1 MIYFISLSI
10 LFIFYELNVLFNP
23 KKIINIKNQ
32 LEELKELT
40 GEQKN
45 KKSKEL
51 LGKSASLILIN
62 LLYFI
67 WSIIG
72 IFIYPHWYLFLFI
85 LFFGFF
91 SSYISKQLR
100 KIDSINLYYKII
112 DSLISLVILTLIF
125 LSYINPK
132 FYESIILYL

>member
-10 LFIFYELNVLFNP
+10 IFIFYELNVLFNP

-32 LEELKELT
+32 LDELKELT
-40 GEQKN
+40 GDQKN

-51 LGKSASLILIN
+51 LGKSITLIFIN

-72 IFIYPHWYLFLFI
+72 ILIYPHWYLFLFI

-91 SSYISKQLR
+91 SSYISKQLK
-100 KIDSINLYYKII
+100 KIDSITLYYKII
-112 DSLISLVILTLIF
+112 ESLISLAVLALII

-132 FYESIILYL
+132 FYETIIL

>member
-10 LFIFYELNVLFNP
+10 IFIFYELNVLFNT

-32 LEELKELT
+32 LDELKELT
-40 GEQKN
+40 GDQKN

-51 LGKSASLILIN
+51 LGKSITLIFIN

-67 WSIIG
+67 WSVIG

-91 SSYISKQLR
+91 SSYISKQLK
-100 KIDSINLYYKII
+100 KIDSITLYYKII
-112 DSLISLVILTLIF
+112 ESLISLAVLALII

-132 FYESIILYL
+132 FYETIIL

>member
-10 LFIFYELNVLFNP
+10 IFIFYELNVLFNP

-32 LEELKELT
+32 LDELKELT
-40 GEQKN
+40 GDQKN

-51 LGKSASLILIN
+51 LGKSISLIFTN

-67 WSIIG
+67 WSVIG

-91 SSYISKQLR
+91 SSYISKQLK
-100 KIDSINLYYKII
+100 KIDSITLYYKII
-112 DSLISLVILTLIF
+112 ESLISLAVLALII

-132 FYESIILYL
+132 FYETIIL

>member
-10 LFIFYELNVLFNP
+10 IFIFYELNVLFNP
-23 KKIINIKNQ
+23 KKIIDIKNQ
-32 LEELKELT
+32 LDELKELT
-40 GEQKN
+40 GDQKN

-51 LGKSASLILIN
+51 LGKSISLIFTN

-67 WSIIG
+67 WSVVG
-72 IFIYPHWYLFLFI
+72 IFIYTHWYLFLFI

-91 SSYISKQLR
+91 SSYVSKQLK
-100 KIDSINLYYKII
+100 KIEPINSYYKIVE
-112 DSLISLVILTLIF
+112 SLISLTVLTLII

-132 FYESIILYL
+132 FYETIIL

>member
-10 LFIFYELNVLFNP
+10 IFIFYELNVLFNP
-23 KKIINIKNQ
+23 KKIIDIKNQ
-32 LEELKELT
+32 LDELKELT
-40 GEQKN
+40 GDQKN

-51 LGKSASLILIN
+51 LGKSISLIFTN

-67 WSIIG
+67 WSVVG

-91 SSYISKQLR
+91 SSYVSKQLK
-100 KIDSINLYYKII
+100 KIEPINSYYKII
-112 DSLISLVILTLIF
+112 ESLISLTVLTLIV

-132 FYESIILYL
+132 FYETIIL

>member
-10 LFIFYELNVLFNP
+10 IFIFYELNVLFNP

-32 LEELKELT
+32 LDELKELT
-40 GEQKN
+40 GDQKN

-51 LGKSASLILIN
+51 LGKSISLIFTN

-67 WSIIG
+67 WSVIG

-91 SSYISKQLR
+91 SSYVSKQLK
-100 KIDSINLYYKII
+100 KIEPINFYYKII
-112 DSLISLVILTLIF
+112 ESLISLAVLALII

-132 FYESIILYL
+132 FYETIIL

>member
-10 LFIFYELNVLFNP
+10 IFIFYELNVLFNP
-23 KKIINIKNQ
+23 KKIIDIKNQ
-32 LEELKELT
+32 LDELKELT
-40 GEQKN
+40 GDQKN

-51 LGKSASLILIN
+51 LGKSISLIFTN

-67 WSIIG
+67 WSVVG

-91 SSYISKQLR
+91 SSYVSKQLK
-100 KIDSINLYYKII
+100 KIEPINSYYKIVE
-112 DSLISLVILTLIF
+112 SLI
-125 LSYINPK
+125 
-132 FYESIILYL
+132 

>member
-10 LFIFYELNVLFNP
+10 IFIFYELNVLFNP
-23 KKIINIKNQ
+23 KRIINIKNQ
-32 LEELKELT
+32 LDELKELT
-40 GEQKN
+40 GDQKN

-51 LGKSASLILIN
+51 LGKSITLVFTN

-67 WSIIG
+67 WSVIG

-91 SSYISKQLR
+91 SSYISKQLK
-100 KIDSINLYYKII
+100 KIDSITLYYRII
-112 DSLISLVILTLIF
+112 ESLISLAVLALII
-125 LSYINPK
+125 LSYVNPK
-132 FYESIILYL
+132 FYETIIV

>member
-10 LFIFYELNVLFNP
+10 IFIFYELNVLFNP

-32 LEELKELT
+32 LDELKELT
-40 GEQKN
+40 GDQKN

-51 LGKSASLILIN
+51 LGKSITLIFIN

-67 WSIIG
+67 WSVIG

-91 SSYISKQLR
+91 SSYVSKQLK
-100 KIDSINLYYKII
+100 KIEPINFYYKII
-112 DSLISLVILTLIF
+112 ESLISLAVLALII

-132 FYESIILYL
+132 FYETIIL

>member
-10 LFIFYELNVLFNP
+10 IFIFYELNVLFNP

-32 LEELKELT
+32 LDELKELT
-40 GEQKN
+40 GDQKN

-51 LGKSASLILIN
+51 LGKSITLVFTN

-67 WSIIG
+67 WSVIG

-91 SSYISKQLR
+91 SSYISRQLK
-100 KIDSINLYYKII
+100 KIDSITLYYKII
-112 DSLISLVILTLIF
+112 ESLISLAVLVLII
-125 LSYINPK
+125 LSYVNPK
-132 FYESIILYL
+132 FYETIIV

>member
-1 MIYFISLSI
+1 MIYFIYLSI
-10 LFIFYELNVLFNP
+10 IFIFYELNVLFNP
-23 KKIINIKNQ
+23 QKIINIKNQ
-32 LEELKELT
+32 LDELKELT
-40 GEQKN
+40 GDQKN

-51 LGKSASLILIN
+51 LGKSITLIFIN

-67 WSIIG
+67 WSVIG

-91 SSYISKQLR
+91 SSYISKQLK
-100 KIDSINLYYKII
+100 KIDSITLYYKII
-112 DSLISLVILTLIF
+112 ESLISLAVLALII

-132 FYESIILYL
+132 FYETIIL

>member
-10 LFIFYELNVLFNP
+10 IFIFYELNVLFNP

-32 LEELKELT
+32 LDELKELT
-40 GEQKN
+40 GDQKN

-51 LGKSASLILIN
+51 LGKSITLIFIN

-67 WSIIG
+67 WSVIG

-91 SSYISKQLR
+91 SSYISKQLK
-100 KIDSINLYYKII
+100 KIDSITLYYKII
-112 DSLISLVILTLIF
+112 ESLISLAVLALII

-132 FYESIILYL
+132 FYETIIL

>member
-1 MIYFISLSI
+1 MIYFIYLSI
-10 LFIFYELNVLFNP
+10 IFIFYELNVLFNP
-23 KKIINIKNQ
+23 QKIINIKNQ
-32 LEELKELT
+32 LDELKELT
-40 GEQKN
+40 GDQKN

-51 LGKSASLILIN
+51 LGKSITLIFIN

-67 WSIIG
+67 WSVIG

-91 SSYISKQLR
+91 SSYVSKQLK
-100 KIDSINLYYKII
+100 KIEPINFYYKII
-112 DSLISLVILTLIF
+112 ESLISLAVLALII

-132 FYESIILYL
+132 FYETIIL

>member
-10 LFIFYELNVLFNP
+10 IFIFYELNVLFNP
-23 KKIINIKNQ
+23 KKIINVKNQ
-32 LEELKELT
+32 LDELKELT
-40 GEQKN
+40 GDQKN

-51 LGKSASLILIN
+51 LGKSISLIFTN

-67 WSIIG
+67 WSVIG
-72 IFIYPHWYLFLFI
+72 IFIYTHWYLFLFI

-91 SSYISKQLR
+91 SSYVSKQLK
-100 KIDSINLYYKII
+100 KIEPINSYYKIVE
-112 DSLISLVILTLIF
+112 SLISLTVLTLII

-132 FYESIILYL
+132 FYETIIL

>member
-1 MIYFISLSI
+1 MIYFIYLSI
-10 LFIFYELNVLFNP
+10 IFIFYELNVLFNP

-32 LEELKELT
+32 LDELKELT
-40 GEQKN
+40 GDQKN

-51 LGKSASLILIN
+51 LGKSITLIFIN

-67 WSIIG
+67 WSVIG

-91 SSYISKQLR
+91 SSYISKQLK
-100 KIDSINLYYKII
+100 KIDSITLYYKII
-112 DSLISLVILTLIF
+112 ESLISLAVLALII

-132 FYESIILYL
+132 FYETIIL

>member
-10 LFIFYELNVLFNP
+10 IFIFYELNVLFNP

-32 LEELKELT
+32 LDELKELT
-40 GEQKN
+40 GDQKN

-51 LGKSASLILIN
+51 LGKSITLIFIN

-67 WSIIG
+67 WSVIG

-91 SSYISKQLR
+91 SSYVSKQLK
-100 KIDSINLYYKII
+100 KIEPINSYYKIVE
-112 DSLISLVILTLIF
+112 SLISLTVLTLII

-132 FYESIILYL
+132 FYETIIL

>member
-10 LFIFYELNVLFNP
+10 IFIFYELNVLFNP
-23 KKIINIKNQ
+23 KKIIDIKNQ
-32 LEELKELT
+32 LDELKELT
-40 GEQKN
+40 GDQKN

-51 LGKSASLILIN
+51 LGKSISLIFTN

-67 WSIIG
+67 WSVVG

-91 SSYISKQLR
+91 SSYVSKQLK
-100 KIDSINLYYKII
+100 KIEPINSYYKII
-112 DSLISLVILTLIF
+112 ESLISLTVLTLII

-132 FYESIILYL
+132 FYETIIL

>member
-10 LFIFYELNVLFNP
+10 IFIFYELNVLFNP
-23 KKIINIKNQ
+23 KKIIDIKNQ
-32 LEELKELT
+32 LDELKELT
-40 GEQKN
+40 GDQKN

-51 LGKSASLILIN
+51 LGKSISLIFTN

-67 WSIIG
+67 WSVVG

-91 SSYISKQLR
+91 SSYVSKQLK
-100 KIDSINLYYKII
+100 KIEPINSYYKIVE
-112 DSLISLVILTLIF
+112 SLISLTVLTLII

-132 FYESIILYL
+132 FYETIIL

>member
-1 MIYFISLSI
+1 MIYFIYLSI
-10 LFIFYELNVLFNP
+10 IFIFYELNVLFNP
-23 KKIINIKNQ
+23 QKIINIKNQ
-32 LEELKELT
+32 LDELKELT
-40 GEQKN
+40 GDQKN

-51 LGKSASLILIN
+51 LGKSISLIFTN

-67 WSIIG
+67 WSVIG

-91 SSYISKQLR
+91 SSYISKQLK
-100 KIDSINLYYKII
+100 KIDSITLYYKII
-112 DSLISLVILTLIF
+112 ESLISLAVLALII

-132 FYESIILYL
+132 FYETIIL

>member
-10 LFIFYELNVLFNP
+10 IFIFYELNVLFNP

-32 LEELKELT
+32 LDELKELT
-40 GEQKN
+40 GDQKN

-51 LGKSASLILIN
+51 LGKSITLIFIN
-62 LLYFI
+62 LLYFT
-67 WSIIG
+67 WSVIG

-91 SSYISKQLR
+91 SSYVSKQLK
-100 KIDSINLYYKII
+100 KIEPINFYYKII
-112 DSLISLVILTLIF
+112 ESLISLAVLALII

-132 FYESIILYL
+132 FYETIIL

>member
-10 LFIFYELNVLFNP
+10 IFIFYELNVLFNP

-32 LEELKELT
+32 LDELKELT
-40 GEQKN
+40 GDQKN

-51 LGKSASLILIN
+51 LGKSISLIFTN

-67 WSIIG
+67 WSVIG

-91 SSYISKQLR
+91 SSYVSKQLK
-100 KIDSINLYYKII
+100 KIEPINFYYKII
-112 DSLISLVILTLIF
+112 ESLISLAVLALII

-132 FYESIILYL
+132 FYESIIL

>member
-10 LFIFYELNVLFNP
+10 IFIFYELNVLFNP
-23 KKIINIKNQ
+23 KRIINVKNQ
-32 LEELKELT
+32 LDELKELT
-40 GEQKN
+40 GDQKN

-51 LGKSASLILIN
+51 LGKSITLVFTN

-67 WSIIG
+67 WSVIG

-91 SSYISKQLR
+91 SSYISRQLK
-100 KIDSINLYYKII
+100 KIDSITLYYKII
-112 DSLISLVILTLIF
+112 ESLISLAVLVLII
-125 LSYINPK
+125 LSYVNPK
-132 FYESIILYL
+132 FYETIIV

>member
-1 MIYFISLSI
+1 MIYFIYLSI
-10 LFIFYELNVLFNP
+10 IFIFYELNVLFNP
-23 KKIINIKNQ
+23 QKIINIKNQ
-32 LEELKELT
+32 LDELKELT
-40 GEQKN
+40 GDQKN

-51 LGKSASLILIN
+51 LGKSITLIFIN

-67 WSIIG
+67 WSVIG

-91 SSYISKQLR
+91 SSYISKQLK
-100 KIDSINLYYKII
+100 KIDSITLYYKII
-112 DSLISLVILTLIF
+112 ESLISLAVLALVI

-132 FYESIILYL
+132 FYETIIL

>member
-1 MIYFISLSI
+1 MIYFIYLSI
-10 LFIFYELNVLFNP
+10 IFIFYELNVLFNP

-32 LEELKELT
+32 LDELKELT
-40 GEQKN
+40 GDQKN

-51 LGKSASLILIN
+51 LGKSITLIFIN

-72 IFIYPHWYLFLFI
+72 ILIYPHWYLFLFI

-91 SSYISKQLR
+91 SSYISKQLK
-100 KIDSINLYYKII
+100 KIDSITLYYKII
-112 DSLISLVILTLIF
+112 ESLISLAVLALII

-132 FYESIILYL
+132 FYETIIL

>member
-10 LFIFYELNVLFNP
+10 IFILYELNVLFNP

-32 LEELKELT
+32 LDELKELT
-40 GEQKN
+40 GDQKN

-51 LGKSASLILIN
+51 LGKSITLVFTN

-67 WSIIG
+67 WSVIG

-91 SSYISKQLR
+91 SSYISRQLK
-100 KIDSINLYYKII
+100 KIDSITLYYKII
-112 DSLISLVILTLIF
+112 ESLISLAVLVLII
-125 LSYINPK
+125 LSYVNPK
-132 FYESIILYL
+132 FYETIIV